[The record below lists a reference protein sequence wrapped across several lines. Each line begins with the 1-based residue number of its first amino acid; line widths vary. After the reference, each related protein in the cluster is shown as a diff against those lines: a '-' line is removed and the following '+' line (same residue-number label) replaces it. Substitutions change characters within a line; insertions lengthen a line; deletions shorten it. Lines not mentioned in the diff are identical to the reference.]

1 MSDMPPVTT
10 TKTENKPN
18 KLFQGYVDGFCNEQQ
33 SMVTWIDFGLLVL
46 ISFIKKRLTMK
57 S

>member
-33 SMVTWIDFGLLVL
+33 SMVT
-46 ISFIKKRLTMK
+46 
-57 S
+57 